1 MSGDPLS
8 AALELVAR
16 FIKDIGFP
24 VFIAVY
30 LLVRVDPALRELTRV
45 IHSLSDVTQAAAGLT
60 RRTGDPKA

>member
-1 MSGDPLS
+1 MNPDPLIGIV
-8 AALELVAR
+8 ELLAR

-45 IHSLSDVTQAAAGLT
+45 VHSLSDVMQVAAGLT
-60 RRTGDPKA
+60 RRTADPKP

>member
-1 MSGDPLS
+1 MSPDPLTG
-8 AALELVAR
+8 ALDLIAK

-45 IHSLSDVTQAAAGLT
+45 VHSLSDVMQVAAGLT
-60 RRTGDPKA
+60 RRTTDPQA